1 MKNLAIVPKSIRNI
15 LSVHIYIDDKAK
27 DSNMSNAISDE

>member
-1 MKNLAIVPKSIRNI
+1 MKNLAIVPKSICNI